1 MRFDTGYGYE
11 SLAVN
16 IVVQAVKD
24 YRSALKKLQQ
34 DSEDFRAAATRA
46 ECEGFFRSSWFGVI
60 CSVDPE
66 ELLRKTEEV
75 LERVNRD

>member
-1 MRFDTGYGYE
+1 MRFDKGYGYE

-34 DSEDFRAAATRA
+34 D
-46 ECEGFFRSSWFGVI
+46 
-60 CSVDPE
+60 PE

>member
-16 IVVQAVKD
+16 IVVQAAKD

-34 DSEDFRAAATRA
+34 DPEDFRAAATRA
-46 ECEGFFRSSWFGVI
+46 ECESFFRSSWFSAI

-66 ELLRKTEEV
+66 ELLKRIEEV
-75 LERVNRD
+75 LERVNRE